1 MWAVLSMQHN
11 HKPWV
16 LFESGT
22 LGFQILHRRTPQK
35 SIKINVSFFSFFL
48 SFFFF
53 FSFNSL
59 NLSVELACQ
68 FFVSELFSK
77 LSPSNSEKCN
87 HFVEAFARR
96 LFISNWQ
103 QDCAVSRPMTGLW
116 PSPIFVGNHL
126 ILRSASS
133 LLALHC
139 HWYVFR

>member
-1 MWAVLSMQHN
+1 M
-11 HKPWV
+11 
-16 LFESGT
+16 
-22 LGFQILHRRTPQK
+22 
-35 SIKINVSFFSFFL
+35 
-48 SFFFF
+48 
-53 FSFNSL
+53 
-59 NLSVELACQ
+59 
-68 FFVSELFSK
+68 FSK

-139 HWYVFR
+139 HWYVFCWFHCLYFEKWKGFAQIREFQPAYCWMELLMIYWKRSLGPIWRDTDTNCLGFWKPRSVCHC